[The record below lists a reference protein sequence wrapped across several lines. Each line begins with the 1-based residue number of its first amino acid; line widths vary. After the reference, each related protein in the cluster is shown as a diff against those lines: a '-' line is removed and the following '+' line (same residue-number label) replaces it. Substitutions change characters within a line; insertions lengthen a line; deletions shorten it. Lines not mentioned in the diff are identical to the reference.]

1 MKYDITSIVNFY
13 KGAIIMSVKKVK
25 SASKIFVSDQ
35 TKIKKI
41 IAQTMTEIANIVGS
55 TLGPS
60 GRVCLIESEYFGIP
74 NKNTK
79 DGVTVF
85 KALGAEDPYKEL
97 IITQLRDA
105 AIRTASEAGDG
116 TTTATILATAFTK
129 NLLSFCDMDKKFS
142 PQKVVRILNQLK
154 KEIML
159 PYIKESAVHV
169 NAENLDLLYKVA
181 KISANGDDEMASAV
195 IEAFELTGISA
206 NSHVT
211 IQELSGP
218 GGYRVDLIEGF
229 PIGMGYEESV
239 GSRFHNAFINDQAN
253 LRCVMDSPLFI
264 LFDGQ
269 VNDIIQFQDLF
280 EKLGSAYASGDAD
293 YKNVVLVSH
302 GFSESVIT
310 SLAINFANPS
320 TINIIPLVTPMD
332 QVKDSR
338 FNFLQDLSAFTGA
351 KIFGMHNSIRDAQPN
366 DFGKNMEKF
375 ECYRF
380 RSTVVGQPDPM
391 DIEVRADVLKKQ
403 LENPESRYAEIALK
417 ERLGKL
423 TSGIAKLQ
431 IFAGSAGELRELS
444 DRVEDAV
451 CAVRAAISHGAL
463 PGGCRTL
470 TNLALIMNAYE
481 GPENVRRVAQQV
493 VAVSLLEPLF
503 KLLDNAGYNDD
514 EVKDVVTRLTSDPSL
529 VYNLE
534 EQQFGTAEEL
544 GLFDA
549 AKAVEQAIENAISI
563 ASVMG
568 VMGGLIA
575 FPRDHQLE
583 REEASNE
590 MQFRRD
596 IDNAESYT
604 NEANL
609 RG

>member
-1 MKYDITSIVNFY
+1 
-13 KGAIIMSVKKVK
+13 MSVKKVK

-35 TKIKKI
+35 EKIRKI
-41 IAQTMTEIANIVGS
+41 IVSTMTEIANIVGS

-60 GRVCLIESEYFGIP
+60 GRICLIESEYYGIP

-116 TTTATILATAFTK
+116 TTTATILATSFTK
-129 NLLSFCDMDKKFS
+129 NLLAFCDRDKKFS

-154 KEIML
+154 KDLML
-159 PYIKESAVHV
+159 PYVRQTAIKID
-169 NAENLDLLYKVA
+169 NENTDLLYKVA

-195 IEAFELTGISA
+195 MEAFELTGMTS

-218 GGYRVDLIEGF
+218 GGYKVDLIEGF

-239 GSRFHNAFINDQAN
+239 GKFHTAFINDQAN
-253 LRCVMDSPLFI
+253 LRSVMDKPLFI

-269 VNDIIQFQDLF
+269 INDIIQFQDLF
-280 EKLGSAYASGDAD
+280 EKLGSAYANGDAD
-293 YKNVVLVSH
+293 YKNVVLVAH

-310 SLAINFANPS
+310 ALAINFANPN
-320 TINIIPLVTPMD
+320 TINIIPLTTPID

-338 FNFLQDLSAFTGA
+338 FHFLQDLAAFTGA
-351 KIFGMHNSIRDAQPN
+351 KIFGMHNAIRDAQPD
-366 DFGKNMEKF
+366 DFGRNMEKF

-380 RSTVVGQPDPM
+380 RSTVVGQPDQM
-391 DIEVRADVLKKQ
+391 DIETRADILKKQ
-403 LENPESRYAEIALK
+403 LETPESQYAAIALK

-431 IFAGSAGELRELS
+431 IFAGSAGELKEKA

-451 CAVRAAISHGAL
+451 CAVRAAITHGAL
-463 PGGCRTL
+463 PGGCRVL
-470 TNLALIMNAYE
+470 TNLALIMNSYE
-481 GPENVRRVAQQV
+481 GSESVKRVAKEV

-503 KLLDNAGYNDD
+503 KLLDNAGYNED
-514 EVKDVVTRLTSDPSL
+514 EVNSVVTELTSNPEI

-568 VMGGLIA
+568 VMGGLVA

-583 REEASNE
+583 REEASSE
-590 MQFRRD
+590 MQFRKD
-596 IDNAESYT
+596 IENAENYT

>member
-1 MKYDITSIVNFY
+1 
-13 KGAIIMSVKKVK
+13 MSVKKVK
-25 SASKIFVSDQ
+25 NASKIFVSDQ
-35 TKIKKI
+35 DKIKKI
-41 IAQTMTEIANIVGS
+41 IVQTMTEIANIVGS

-60 GRVCLIESEYFGIP
+60 GRVCLIESEHYGIP

-129 NLLSFCDMDKKFS
+129 NLLSFCDRDKKFS

-154 KEIML
+154 KDIML
-159 PYIKESAVHV
+159 PYIREASVHIDSE
-169 NAENLDLLYKVA
+169 NADLLYKVA
-181 KISANGDDEMASAV
+181 KISANGDDEMAAAV
-195 IEAFELTGISA
+195 IEAFELTGMTA

-211 IQELSGP
+211 LQELSGP
-218 GGYRVDLIEGF
+218 GGYRVDLVEGF
-229 PIGMGYEESV
+229 PIGMGYEEST
-239 GSRFHNAFINDQAN
+239 GKFHTAFINDQAN
-253 LRCVMDSPLFI
+253 LRCVMDNPLFI

-269 VNDIIQFQDLF
+269 VNDIVQFQDLF
-280 EKLGSAYASGDAD
+280 EKLGSAYANGDAD
-293 YKNVVLVSH
+293 YKNVVLVAH

-310 SLAINFANPS
+310 ALAINFANPS

-332 QVKDSR
+332 QLKDSR
-338 FNFLQDLSAFTGA
+338 FHFLQDLSAFTGA
-351 KIFGMHNSIRDAQPN
+351 KIFGMHNSIRDAQPD

-375 ECYRF
+375 ESYRF
-380 RSTVVGQPDPM
+380 RSTVVGQPDQM
-391 DIEVRADVLKKQ
+391 DIEMRAEVLKKQ
-403 LENPESRYAEIALK
+403 MEAPESKYAEIALK

-431 IFAGSAGELRELS
+431 IFAGSAGELKEKS

-463 PGGCRTL
+463 PGGCRVL

-481 GPENVRRVAQQV
+481 GNENVKRVAQEV
-493 VAVSLLEPLF
+493 VAVSLLEPLL
-503 KLLDNAGYNDD
+503 KLLDNAGYNDE
-514 EVKDVVTRLTSDPSL
+514 EVRVVVGKLTSNPNL

-534 EQQFGTAEEL
+534 EQQFGTADEL

-549 AKAVEQAIENAISI
+549 TKAVEQAIENSISI

-583 REEASNE
+583 REEASSE

-596 IDNAESYT
+596 VENAESYT

>member
-1 MKYDITSIVNFY
+1 
-13 KGAIIMSVKKVK
+13 MSVKKVK
-25 SASKIFVSDQ
+25 SASKIFISDHN
-35 TKIKKI
+35 KINKI
-41 IAQTMTEIANIVGS
+41 IVQTMTEIANIVGS

-60 GRVCLIESEYFGIP
+60 GRVCLIESEHYGIP

-105 AIRTASEAGDG
+105 AVRTASEAGDG

-129 NLLSFCDMDKKFS
+129 NLLAFCDKDKKFS

-159 PYIKESAVHV
+159 PYIKESAVHI
-169 NAENLDLLYKVA
+169 NSDNTDLLYKVA
-181 KISANGDDEMASAV
+181 KVSANGDDDIASAV
-195 IEAFELTGISA
+195 MEAFEMTGMTA

-218 GGYRVDLIEGF
+218 GGYKVDLIEGF

-239 GSRFHNAFINDQAN
+239 GKFHTAFINDQAN
-253 LRCVMDSPLFI
+253 LRCTMDKPLFI

-280 EKLGSAYASGDAD
+280 EKLGSAYANGDAD

-310 SLAINFANPS
+310 ALAINFANPS

-332 QVKDSR
+332 QLKDSR
-338 FNFLQDLSAFTGA
+338 FHFLQDLSAFTGA
-351 KIFGMHNSIRDAQPN
+351 KIFGMHNPIRDAQPN
-366 DFGKNMEKF
+366 DFGRNMEKF

-403 LENPESRYAEIALK
+403 LESPESRYAEIALK

-431 IFAGSAGELRELS
+431 IFGGSAGELRELS

-463 PGGCRTL
+463 PGGCRIL

-481 GPENVRRVAQQV
+481 GNENVKRVAKEV

-503 KLLDNAGYNDD
+503 KLLDNAGYND
-514 EVKDVVTRLTSDPSL
+514 EELKSVVEKLTSDPSL

-534 EQQFGTAEEL
+534 EQTFGQAEEL
-544 GLFDA
+544 GIFDA
-549 AKAVEQAIENAISI
+549 AKAVEQAIENSISI

-583 REEASNE
+583 REEAGAE

-596 IDNAESYT
+596 VENAGSYT
-604 NEANL
+604 NEADL
-609 RG
+609 RV

>member
-1 MKYDITSIVNFY
+1 
-13 KGAIIMSVKKVK
+13 MSVKKVK

-35 TKIKKI
+35 NKIQKI
-41 IAQTMTEIANIVGS
+41 IVQTMTEIANIVGS

-60 GRVCLIESEYFGIP
+60 GRVCLIESEYYGIP

-129 NLLSFCDMDKKFS
+129 NLLAFCDKDKKFS

-159 PYIKESAVHV
+159 PYIKESAIHID
-169 NAENLDLLYKVA
+169 NENKDLLYKVA
-181 KISANGDDEMASAV
+181 KVSANGDDDIASAV
-195 IEAFELTGISA
+195 MDAFEMTGMTA

-218 GGYRVDLIEGF
+218 GGYKVDLIEGF

-239 GSRFHNAFINDQAN
+239 GKFHTAFINDQAN
-253 LRCVMDSPLFI
+253 LRCTMDKPLFI

-280 EKLGSAYASGDAD
+280 EKLGSAYANGDAD

-310 SLAINFANPS
+310 ALAVNFANPS
-320 TINIIPLVTPMD
+320 TINIIPLVTPID
-332 QVKDSR
+332 QLKDSR
-338 FNFLQDLSAFTGA
+338 FHFLQDLAAFTGA

-380 RSTVVGQPDPM
+380 RSTVVGQPDAM
-391 DIEVRADVLKKQ
+391 DIEMRADILKKQ
-403 LENPESRYAEIALK
+403 MEAPESRYAEIALK

-431 IFAGSAGELRELS
+431 IFGGSAGELRELS

-463 PGGCRTL
+463 PGGCRVL

-481 GPENVRRVAQQV
+481 GPESVVRVAREV

-503 KLLDNAGYNDD
+503 KLLDNAGYND
-514 EVKDVVTRLTSDPSL
+514 EELKDVVERLTSDPSL

-534 EQQFGTAEEL
+534 DQEYGLAEDL
-544 GLFDA
+544 GIFDA
-549 AKAVEQAIENAISI
+549 AKAVEQAIENSISI

-583 REEASNE
+583 REEASTE

-596 IDNAESYT
+596 VENAGNYV
-604 NEANL
+604 NEADL
-609 RG
+609 RS